1 MGDEGDKMKQSR
13 RKFAALL
20 PALAAARLGAQDAS
34 KRLPS
39 KAYVFEQLPTK
50 SGATSK
56 SHAVFNGETHTG
68 YPVEVHVTEL
78 AAGGSPHP
86 PHQHLHEEMFLM
98 QAGVLDAT
106 VNGKTTRLTAGS
118 VFYINSNDLHGVKN
132 PGPDRAEYFVV
143 ALGPD
148 V

>member
-1 MGDEGDKMKQSR
+1 MKNSR
-13 RKFAALL
+13 RKFAMML
-20 PALAAARLGAQDAS
+20 PALAAARLGAQDSS

-39 KAYVFEQLPTK
+39 KGYVFENLPTRN
-50 SGATSK
+50 GATSK

-78 AAGGSPHP
+78 EAGGAPHP
-86 PHQHLHEEMFLM
+86 PHRHLHEEMFLI
-98 QAGVLDAT
+98 QSGVLDAT
-106 VNGKTTRLTAGS
+106 VNGKLTRLTAGS

-132 PGPDRAEYFVV
+132 PGPERAEYFVV

-148 V
+148 A